1 MGLKK
6 AKGNPKFIEI
16 IDTNKRVPY
25 SFRIEERVLDKLHSI
40 SGNLDISTAEL
51 LTKIAKD
58 YLADKTPY
66 NNYLETYNRFIF
78 DLPLNPDVK
87 DILTG
92 RLRDND
98 NINFRGFTDL
108 HLEEEVKTIMVGID
122 IEAPELLIANQLRL
136 SGKKIDVVLG
146 HHPKGKAFS
155 TFYQVIGMQAEINE
169 VQGVPINIS
178 EKLIGSRLAEVGRS
192 VAGSNHQRVF
202 DAARLLNIP
211 MITAHTVADNHVVKY
226 LQSGINALKPRYLKD
241 IVDFLNE
248 QPEYQ
253 YARTFGNGPFILNGS
268 DKSKP
273 GKIFVD
279 MTGGTEGPVEMFE
292 KLSAAG
298 VGTIVGMHLSERGY
312 KAAQKAKINVII

>member
-78 DLPLNPDVK
+78 DLPLNPDEK

-108 HLEEEVKTIMVGID
+108 DLEEEVKTIEYDMDYIINESYNEATASVKYQVLRVPNNLDTFSSKLETFTSSEKELLHQGIEFLIVPEIAEYTDNLLNCVYCFYFTVNNDRELKMELINFTD
-122 IEAPELLIANQLRL
+122 IENLVIEKGNKYLVDLSQTIYYNLEKCNTKKEVEALAELLNTNNIRPYANEPAEV
-136 SGKKIDVVLG
+136 KPFKVVLRDNT
-146 HHPKGKAFS
+146 P
-155 TFYQVIGMQAEINE
+155 VIRQYDKELE
-169 VQGVPINIS
+169 RRV
-178 EKLIGSRLAEVGRS
+178 EKIE
-192 VAGSNHQRVF
+192 QE
-202 DAARLLNIP
+202 
-211 MITAHTVADNHVVKY
+211 
-226 LQSGINALKPRYLKD
+226 LKK
-241 IVDFLNE
+241 
-248 QPEYQ
+248 
-253 YARTFGNGPFILNGS
+253 
-268 DKSKP
+268 
-273 GKIFVD
+273 
-279 MTGGTEGPVEMFE
+279 
-292 KLSAAG
+292 
-298 VGTIVGMHLSERGY
+298 
-312 KAAQKAKINVII
+312 

>member
-6 AKGNPKFIEI
+6 AKGNPKFIDI

-98 NINFRGFTDL
+98 NINFKGFTDL
-108 HLEEEVKTIMVGID
+108 DLAEEVQTIEYDMEYIINESDKEATASVKYQVLRVPNNLDTFSSKLETFTSSEKGLLHQGIEFLIVPEIAKYTENPIDCIYCFYFTVSNDKELEMELINFTD
-122 IEAPELLIANQLRL
+122 IENLIIEKGNKYLINLAETIYYNLERCNSIEEVEAVAELLNTDNIRPYANEPTEVNPF
-136 SGKKIDVVLG
+136 KVVLRDNT
-146 HHPKGKAFS
+146 P
-155 TFYQVIGMQAEINE
+155 VIRQYDKELE
-169 VQGVPINIS
+169 RRV
-178 EKLIGSRLAEVGRS
+178 EKLEK
-192 VAGSNHQRVF
+192 Q
-202 DAARLLNIP
+202 
-211 MITAHTVADNHVVKY
+211 
-226 LQSGINALKPRYLKD
+226 LKK
-241 IVDFLNE
+241 
-248 QPEYQ
+248 
-253 YARTFGNGPFILNGS
+253 
-268 DKSKP
+268 
-273 GKIFVD
+273 
-279 MTGGTEGPVEMFE
+279 
-292 KLSAAG
+292 
-298 VGTIVGMHLSERGY
+298 
-312 KAAQKAKINVII
+312 

>member
-98 NINFRGFTDL
+98 NINFRGFTELDL
-108 HLEEEVKTIMVGID
+108 AEEV
-122 IEAPELLIANQLRL
+122 E
-136 SGKKIDVVLG
+136 KIL
-146 HHPKGKAFS
+146 
-155 TFYQVIGMQAEINE
+155 
-169 VQGVPINIS
+169 
-178 EKLIGSRLAEVGRS
+178 
-192 VAGSNHQRVF
+192 
-202 DAARLLNIP
+202 
-211 MITAHTVADNHVVKY
+211 
-226 LQSGINALKPRYLKD
+226 
-241 IVDFLNE
+241 
-248 QPEYQ
+248 
-253 YARTFGNGPFILNGS
+253 
-268 DKSKP
+268 
-273 GKIFVD
+273 
-279 MTGGTEGPVEMFE
+279 
-292 KLSAAG
+292 
-298 VGTIVGMHLSERGY
+298 
-312 KAAQKAKINVII
+312 

>member
-6 AKGNPKFIEI
+6 AKGNPKFIDI

-98 NINFRGFTDL
+98 NINFKGFTDVDL
-108 HLEEEVKTIMVGID
+108 TEEVKTIEYDMDYFINESD
-122 IEAPELLIANQLRL
+122 IEATASI
-136 SGKKIDVVLG
+136 K
-146 HHPKGKAFS
+146 
-155 TFYQVIGMQAEINE
+155 YQVLRVPNNLDTFSNE
-169 VQGVPINIS
+169 LETFTSS
-178 EKLIGSRLAEVGRS
+178 EKELIHQGIEFLIVPEIVKYTENPIDCIYCFYFTVNNEKELKMELINFTDIENLVIEKGNKYLTDLSQTIYYNLENCTSLAEVEA
-192 VAGSNHQRVF
+192 VAEVLNTDNIRPYANEPAEVNPFKVVLRDNVPIIRQYDKELERRVEK
-202 DAARLLNIP
+202 LE
-211 MITAHTVADNHVVKY
+211 KE
-226 LQSGINALKPRYLKD
+226 LKD
-241 IVDFLNE
+241 
-248 QPEYQ
+248 
-253 YARTFGNGPFILNGS
+253 S
-268 DKSKP
+268 DKW
-273 GKIFVD
+273 
-279 MTGGTEGPVEMFE
+279 
-292 KLSAAG
+292 
-298 VGTIVGMHLSERGY
+298 
-312 KAAQKAKINVII
+312 